1 MRPQRRRAERW
12 ASRTHLQALCP
23 KTCRGR
29 AQGTGIG
36 LKPPTQDLPRR
47 AGTAQ
52 GRRPLPQSPYVF
64 IAATHRDLR
73 RPRIPRAAPG
83 RLLQPTV
90 PPDPTESRGVAPSRT
105 TRAATPASAVATGCP
120 ARPAELRAWGS
131 GPTVARRDLETTG
144 SWGKSREE
152 PRGDV
157 PLCCRCSCPSPRC
170 AATPARECAG
180 PRSPHLPALI
190 SAATRSRVV
199 PVLLQP
205 DAPARRCGA
214 RPRDATPVRGSAA
227 LLTAEP
233 ARRAAAAT
241 PRASPAPSAPPLG
254 PPLSCPS
261 PPRSAP
267 PPPRCGGAHP
277 GKCRRRVPATP
288 PSRSSSRATDY
299 KFQQAARPA
308 HALTGEA
315 AEAKQA
321 RPPAAA
327 PRSLRSCHRGLAAG
341 LAGGLAGASS

>member
-1 MRPQRRRAERW
+1 MSSPPSRATCLGLR
-12 ASRTHLQALCP
+12 ANGCSPGPRDHGILGQKSGGAAGRCSPVLQV
-23 KTCRGR
+23 
-29 AQGTGIG
+29 Q
-36 LKPPTQDLPRR
+36 
-47 AGTAQ
+47 
-52 GRRPLPQSPYVF
+52 LPQPS
-64 IAATHRDLR
+64 LR
-73 RPRIPRAAPG
+73 C
-83 RLLQPTV
+83 
-90 PPDPTESRGVAPSRT
+90 D
-105 TRAATPASAVATGCP
+105 
-120 ARPAELRAWGS
+120 
-131 GPTVARRDLETTG
+131 
-144 SWGKSREE
+144 
-152 PRGDV
+152 
-157 PLCCRCSCPSPRC
+157 
-170 AATPARECAG
+170 PARECAG